1 MTSASRPVPF
11 TRQGQTFD
19 GPVTVGDD
27 VPGAGP
33 PRVAPAARVVDPS
46 RPLAARG
53 WVVVQVE
60 QDRTAPAREQVVD
73 LGVPA
78 LEQWCPGCAG
88 SGSVHSAAWARWD
101 EEHARLS
108 VQAVDAW
115 REPILQTI
123 VSERLAE
130 LSARSPQEPRVLGC
144 VRCAGLGVVPT
155 AFGASVLDL
164 VRRHLG

>member
-1 MTSASRPVPF
+1 MITSASRPVPF

-60 QDRTAPAREQVVD
+60 QDRTAPAREQIGSIELDRGGHEVSRDGEAVGLTPTEYKLFVELADHAGMVLSRQVLLERVWGYGWAGDTRLVD
-73 LGVPA
+73 VHIQRLRAKVEDDPANPRIILTVRGV
-78 LEQWCPGCAG
+78 GYK
-88 SGSVHSAAWARWD
+88 
-101 EEHARLS
+101 
-108 VQAVDAW
+108 
-115 REPILQTI
+115 LQ
-123 VSERLAE
+123 R
-130 LSARSPQEPRVLGC
+130 
-144 VRCAGLGVVPT
+144 
-155 AFGASVLDL
+155 
-164 VRRHLG
+164 